1 MKDMTVGSEAKH
13 ILIFSLPMLI
23 GNVFQQMYNMTD
35 SIIVGRFV
43 GKEALASVGACFPV
57 IFFMIAIIMGLSM
70 GFTVVIGNFFGAK
83 KIEEVKTTIDTTLIS
98 LFVISIP
105 VTILGL
111 IFSKNILLLLKTPD
125 EIIVEAK
132 KYIDVI

>member
-57 IFFMIAIIMGLSM
+57 IFFMIAIIMG
-70 GFTVVIGNFFGAK
+70 
-83 KIEEVKTTIDTTLIS
+83 
-98 LFVISIP
+98 
-105 VTILGL
+105 
-111 IFSKNILLLLKTPD
+111 
-125 EIIVEAK
+125 
-132 KYIDVI
+132 